1 MSPVKSSI
9 THPTRPFTRPAVL
22 LFIGVSLLLAQAGGQ
37 AQAPAR
43 PPLKLFKNFFLSG
56 GDYVVGGVGLRG
68 LGDTTTHLATGTIQ
82 LQGVPDN
89 GDISAAFL
97 YWASL
102 EHNDSAPMSADGYF
116 NGSEIHGKVIGPNV
130 RVPGCWGS
138 GGGAGTSSL
147 STQLRVYR
155 ADVLR
160 YLPVSTEPA
169 TLGKL
174 IVNGVHEVKL
184 SDSGGGGTQAP
195 SSGNQVRY
203 VEGASLVVVY
213 RVPVPNAPLRAVV
226 IYDGGV
232 TVDQDF
238 PSMNLNIGGYYD
250 ASASPAAKMTH
261 LVGNGDIWP
270 DTLTINGTVVG
281 GSNPFAGTLGSAWD
295 NPTYGVPGSVSDTGV
310 STGVTFPSSAI
321 DCLSWTGVVFSTD
334 VQDTDGDGLPD
345 RVEDGSAVVPDG
357 EPPLPDFPRMGA
369 SKTVPDL
376 FVELGFFRTS
386 GWPSPSTVGP
396 HDHRPTANALAMA
409 GRAFKRAGI
418 NAHFDVGLDN
428 AGDNRYPEPVSPYS
442 SGCANL
448 TTWTLGCALV
458 AAPDASGG
466 EFVTEAACG
475 GDPNAPC
482 QFPDYPG
489 TVGWKSGYQYFRDA
503 PVAPDGAQL
512 SAAQEAAWEE
522 SCELSGA
529 CPPRRR
535 FDANRRDFFHYSLWA
550 HALGLP
556 REPCLNADGSP
567 NLTCQQNNVDFRV
580 PGRSSGFGD
589 VGGGDSL
596 ITLHAFGFNYNGA
609 DVTQAGTFMH
619 EVGHNFERRHGG
631 ETLERNCKPNY
642 VSVMSYLFQVHG
654 MNGGAEVDF
663 SGQVLNPLDEKE
675 LSDAALTV
683 QDAAGTLP
691 AYPTRWY
698 APLATSFI
706 QGSLN
711 VTPATKHCDGSP
723 SLPTDVPMVRLD
735 GTSATAPIDWLNDGV
750 VGGPVSDQDIN
761 FDGLLTPVSTTSAAP
776 NGPLLGSNDWLYI
789 RQHGLRQVGS
799 RPNMGVFSLDM
810 SAEDLGRGDPGR
822 GDPGRGDPG
831 RGDPGRG
838 DPGRGDPGRGDPGR
852 GDPGRG
858 DPGAPPDQGDLTLEN
873 ANAIFNGPRSLAALK
888 VGKTVELKWAPAH
901 LMLPNV
907 QVVTTTAY
915 RVVGGGITSANWANR
930 VLVGQASGA
939 ATLIVDTKPLNGK
952 LVTYIVFVD
961 FSDAT
966 RSGISNPATITY

>member
-1 MSPVKSSI
+1 
-9 THPTRPFTRPAVL
+9 
-22 LFIGVSLLLAQAGGQ
+22 
-37 AQAPAR
+37 
-43 PPLKLFKNFFLSG
+43 
-56 GDYVVGGVGLRG
+56 
-68 LGDTTTHLATGTIQ
+68 
-82 LQGVPDN
+82 
-89 GDISAAFL
+89 
-97 YWASL
+97 
-102 EHNDSAPMSADGYF
+102 
-116 NGSEIHGKVIGPNV
+116 
-130 RVPGCWGS
+130 
-138 GGGAGTSSL
+138 
-147 STQLRVYR
+147 
-155 ADVLR
+155 
-160 YLPVSTEPA
+160 
-169 TLGKL
+169 
-174 IVNGVHEVKL
+174 
-184 SDSGGGGTQAP
+184 
-195 SSGNQVRY
+195 
-203 VEGASLVVVY
+203 
-213 RVPVPNAPLRAVV
+213 
-226 IYDGGV
+226 
-232 TVDQDF
+232 
-238 PSMNLNIGGYYD
+238 
-250 ASASPAAKMTH
+250 
-261 LVGNGDIWP
+261 
-270 DTLTINGTVVG
+270 
-281 GSNPFAGTLGSAWD
+281 
-295 NPTYGVPGSVSDTGV
+295 
-310 STGVTFPSSAI
+310 
-321 DCLSWTGVVFSTD
+321 
-334 VQDTDGDGLPD
+334 
-345 RVEDGSAVVPDG
+345 
-357 EPPLPDFPRMGA
+357 
-369 SKTVPDL
+369 
-376 FVELGFFRTS
+376 
-386 GWPSPSTVGP
+386 
-396 HDHRPTANALAMA
+396 MA
-409 GRAFKRAGI
+409 GKAFKKAGI

-428 AGDNRYPEPVSPYS
+428 AGDNRYPEPLSPFS
-442 SGCANL
+442 SSCANL

-503 PVAPDGAQL
+503 PVTANGAQL
-512 SAAQEAAWEE
+512 SFAQEAAWEE

-556 REPCLNADGSP
+556 KEPCLNADGSP
-567 NLTCQQNNVDFRV
+567 NLTCQQTNADFRV

-631 ETLERNCKPNY
+631 ETLQRNCKPNY

-663 SGQVLNPLDEKE
+663 SGQVLNPLDENE

-683 QDAAGTLP
+683 QDAPGTLP
-691 AYPTRWY
+691 SYPTRWY

-706 QGSLN
+706 QSSLSI
-711 VTPATKHCDGSP
+711 TPATKHCDGSP
-723 SLPTDVPMVRLD
+723 SLPTDAAMVRID

-761 FDGLLTPVSTTSAAP
+761 FDGLLTPVSTTSAPP

-789 RQHGLRQVGS
+789 RAHGLRQVGS
-799 RPNMGVFSLDM
+799 RPNMGLFSLDM
-810 SAEDLGRGDPGR
+810 STEDLGRGDPGR

-858 DPGAPPDQGDLTLEN
+858 DPGAPPYQGDLTLEN
-873 ANAIFNGPRSLAALK
+873 ANAIFNGPRALAALK
-888 VGKTVELKWAPAH
+888 VGKTVELRWASPH

-907 QVVTTTAY
+907 HVATTTAY
-915 RVVGGGITSANWANR
+915 RVLGGGITIANWANR

-939 ATLIVDTKPLNGK
+939 GTLIVDTKPLNGK